1 MFQDGDLDGIEFLVK
16 LSLNGK
22 NNWKIKKSEQKW
34 VIWVFFYQKMKNI
47 FLILSWEKSRLIIKN
62 EFFLI
67 TTVIFF

>member
-1 MFQDGDLDGIEFLVK
+1 MFQDGDLDGIKFLVK

-67 TTVIFF
+67 TTVMFF